1 MKKNLLVRG
10 RTVYNSIIQKMAEN
24 ASEMLSGAAPITF
37 QVKKSTFH
45 ADGPTKR
52 GKYAALSVSI

>member
-1 MKKNLLVRG
+1 MKKDLLVRG

-37 QVKKSTFH
+37 QVKKVHFMQTAPQIAENMLH
-45 ADGPTKR
+45 
-52 GKYAALSVSI
+52 